1 MGVTPA
7 SWSCPKRTFRNSPEE
22 TDIRAILQN
31 SDRVLLPTMTIDGD
45 GGVRRRRG
53 RGAGGGGREGGTRHV
68 IGILTEAHALKR
80 YSEES
85 ELRRRE
91 LLGEM

>member
-1 MGVTPA
+1 
-7 SWSCPKRTFRNSPEE
+7 
-22 TDIRAILQN
+22 
-31 SDRVLLPTMTIDGD
+31 MTIGGD